1 MSIKIRQITKERVKI
16 QLITFSLLI
25 LLSGS
30 NLIDQSP
37 NIFYFAKSSL
47 YSWAGDIR
55 LIINHS
61 YPITHHQIS
70 IVCQQLQPG
79 DIILTRRNGFV
90 SNLFIPGYWTHSA
103 LYIGPE
109 AEANFTNDPCVIEAL
124 SEGVTL
130 RTLEESLQA
139 NAFIIFRP
147 IVLKEDID
155 LAIENAFS
163 QIGKP
168 YDYDFDFSTH
178 DKLSCTE
185 LIYRSYEHAQ
195 IIIVQDLFGRLFT
208 TPNDI
213 IEDYNNQKG
222 FKNQKLKFVLQMDE
236 KGVIEINNDKLLAE
250 TVKFSHLDP
259 R

>member
-1 MSIKIRQITKERVKI
+1 MSIKIKQITKERI
-16 QLITFSLLI
+16 WINFISISLLI
-25 LLSGS
+25 ILSGS
-30 NLIDQSP
+30 SLFNQSS
-37 NIFYFAKSSL
+37 NILYLAKSTL
-47 YSWAGDIR
+47 FCWAGDTRITY
-55 LIINHS
+55 NNS
-61 YPITHHQIS
+61 YPISNRQLS
-70 IVCQQLQPG
+70 IVHQQLQPG
-79 DIILTRRNGFV
+79 DIILTRRNGFI

-103 LYIGPE
+103 LYIGPD
-109 AEANFTNDPCVIEAL
+109 AEEYIKNDPCVIEAI
-124 SEGVTL
+124 SEGITL

-147 IVLKEDID
+147 IVPKEDINV
-155 LAIENAFS
+155 AIENAFS

-195 IIIVQDLFGRLFT
+195 IIIVHDLFGRLFT

-222 FKNQKLKFVLQMDE
+222 FKNQKLKFVLQMNE

-250 TVKFSHLDP
+250 TVFRSSII
-259 R
+259 